1 MEGTIKLSK
10 SILVDGKNVTELN
23 YNLDEITP
31 ALFAE
36 AEAMKNKESGASR
49 FQGGAAGTME
59 LDYSFHLYLGA
70 AAVIAANPEWTF
82 DDVLRVKGQDI
93 YKLMGIGRS
102 FMMPSED
109 SQEDTSEEPS
119 ETIPESS
126 MTQEMNSEEEESE
139 DF

>member
-1 MEGTIKLSK
+1 MEGTIRLSRP
-10 SILVDGKNVTELN
+10 ILIDGKNVTEMT
-23 YNLDEITP
+23 YDLDEITP

-36 AEAMKNKESGASR
+36 AEAMKNKEAGSSR

-70 AAVIAANPEWTF
+70 AAVMAANAGWTF
-82 DDVLRVKGQDI
+82 EDVLRVKGQDI

-109 SQEDTSEEPS
+109 SQEDSSEEPS
-119 ETIPESS
+119 EITPECS
-126 MTQEMNSEEEESE
+126 MSQDQNSEEEESE